1 MYIHTYIHIYIY
13 VCVCVCVCVCIHKH
27 IELEREREI
36 NFTPKSARQTEMLET
51 QERGAMK
58 AQVQRQSGGRLP
70 SSSGYLSLFL

>member
-1 MYIHTYIHIYIY
+1 M
-13 VCVCVCVCVCIHKH
+13 CVCVCVCVYPQTYRA
-27 IELEREREI
+27 REREI